1 MVVDGV
7 LLYNTPLLLVSGE
20 DNSVRSI
27 TINCLL
33 SSKGMPAGLK
43 QSSSTVS
50 IGFSL
55 PETAA
60 NTFTQAQI
68 DLNLS
73 PLDREVFVV
82 QAINLDP
89 ESPDAITATDTF
101 TNVSLT
107 TTSQTAVSNLGD
119 ANCLAV
125 AQQRI
130 QAAGFTDGGV
140 SFQQQSL
147 ETPPST
153 MDYIGIIATNDFF
166 VQITGGNNA
175 VRKGC
180 SGKLYGYR
188 AVATADIYAALV
200 QSEVL
205 SA

>member
-1 MVVDGV
+1 MLVDGV
-7 LLYNTPLLLVSGE
+7 LHYNTPLLLVQSE
-20 DNSVRSI
+20 DNSVRGSI
-27 TINCLL
+27 NNRTL
-33 SSKGMPAGLK
+33 STQGMPQGLK
-43 QSSSTVS
+43 QTSSTVP

-55 PETAA
+55 SESAA
-60 NTFTQAQI
+60 NTFTQLQV

-82 QAINLDP
+82 QAVNLDP
-89 ESPDAITATDTF
+89 ESPDNVDKTNTF
-101 TNVSLT
+101 TNCSLT
-107 TTSQTAVSNLGD
+107 TTSQTAIATLGE

-130 QAAGFTDGGV
+130 QAVPGTGIAV
-140 SFQQQSL
+140 AFQQQSL

-166 VQITGGNNA
+166 VQVLGGNNA
-175 VRKGC
+175 NPKGV

-188 AVATADIYAALV
+188 AQATADIYAALV